1 MKRVT
6 RTDKQILMNELVS
19 QAGQDEV
26 IFGTNKPP
34 PKEADIQE
42 AARDLAVNTI
52 LPGKDQSSHHH
63 AQQRVEVLSVQHRDQ
78 AEDLPKLCD
87 VHAKIWL

>member
-1 MKRVT
+1 
-6 RTDKQILMNELVS
+6 MNELAS
-19 QAGQDEV
+19 QAEDVAGRGEQDRV

-52 LPGKDQSSHHH
+52 PPGKDQSSHHH
-63 AQQRVEVLSVQHRDQ
+63 AQQRVEVLSLQHQDQ